1 MSSGIN
7 SQHTDAP
14 WKPRG
19 LGHSVTWRCGGCH
32 QNRTSTAGSK
42 GAGVR
47 KRCKECVAAA
57 EAKVREKAGA

>member
-19 LGHSVTWRCGGCH
+19 LGHGVTWHCMGC
-32 QNRTSTAGSK
+32 QQPRYSTAGSK
-42 GAGVR
+42 GAGVK
-47 KRCKECVAAA
+47 KRCSACVRA
-57 EAKVREKAGA
+57 EKARAV

>member
-19 LGHSVTWRCGGCH
+19 MGHAVTWRCLGCGLS
-32 QNRTSTAGSK
+32 RLSTAGSRGK
-42 GAGVR
+42 GVM
-47 KRCKECVAAA
+47 KRCSSCVAA
-57 EAKVREKAGA
+57 KAGAVK